1 MPRPRIITSADEAR
15 RIAALFPSYRDF
27 VDDALF
33 HPAWGYYSTGQV
45 RFGEGGHYD
54 TFPLALA
61 PLFGRMVAIYAYRFW
76 RRAGQP
82 PRFEIC
88 ELGAG
93 NGQLCL
99 DTLIAVSQG
108 ARHGGGWRRFAA
120 ALRYRIIER
129 SAALIARQRATLG
142 PLAAS
147 VTWTRADLS
156 QRAARRTPF
165 APCGLVFANEVLDC
179 LSHHKVVPRPDGPGV
194 VYVVPSL
201 RPAVGVGSAGP
212 LPSFDGAQDGAGSL
226 QLAKSDGLLVAG
238 LDGSTRTVPRDALA
252 TVLADA
258 RLRPHVT
265 FEEVALPVRLVPAL
279 HEFVHRYYP
288 EFFSMDTFQPYFACP
303 AIPRLVQHAA
313 RLYRTVEFLW
323 IDYGDT
329 AAFHLTAPE
338 RQRVFAG
345 PPRSGAS
352 IYRDPGRDDVTFL
365 VDFTVLAAAAE
376 EAGLR
381 VKFFG
386 PQGELARRTGV
397 MLDRAARAAI
407 MRYRTLGWMLAVAG
421 VGPERAWRHTGLT
434 WSARDGKGGRL
445 RDYINKAVAEFVGKR
460 SSRFKLMIVGP
471 APAARPS
478 SAPPHKSLRSARR

>member
-1 MPRPRIITSADEAR
+1 MHRPRIIESAEEAR
-15 RIAALFPSYRDF
+15 RIAGLFPSYRDF

-33 HPAWGYYSTGQV
+33 HPTWGYYSTGQV

-54 TFPLALA
+54 TFPLALS
-61 PLFGRMVAIYAYRFW
+61 PLFGRMVATDAYRFW

-99 DTLIAVSQG
+99 DARIAVSER
-108 ARHGGGWRRFAA
+108 ARHGGAWRRFAD
-120 ALRYRIIER
+120 ALRYRIVER

-147 VTWTRADLS
+147 VTWTNADLS
-156 QRAARRTPF
+156 QRAARGAPF
-165 APCGLVFANEVLDC
+165 APFGLVFANEVLDC
-179 LSHHKVVPRPDGPGV
+179 LAHHKVVPRPDGPGV

-201 RPAVGVGSAGP
+201 ARRVRVRAGQIGVAAGIDGMQRAIPHASLAAV
-212 LPSFDGAQDGAGSL
+212 LTDE
-226 QLAKSDGLLVAG
+226 
-238 LDGSTRTVPRDALA
+238 
-252 TVLADA
+252 

-265 FEEVALPVRLVPAL
+265 FEEVVLPVRIVPEL

-288 EFFSMDTFQPYFACP
+288 EFFHMDAFRPYFACP
-303 AIPRLVQHAA
+303 AIARLVCNAA
-313 RLYRTVEFLW
+313 RLYRTSECLW

-352 IYRDPGRDDVTFL
+352 IYRDPGRDDITFL
-365 VDFTVLAAAAE
+365 VDFTVVATAAE
-376 EAGLR
+376 QAGLR
-381 VKFFG
+381 IKFFG
-386 PQGELARRTGV
+386 AQGELARRSGV
-397 MLDRAARAAI
+397 ALDRAARDLI
-407 MRYRTLGWMLAVAG
+407 VRYRTLGWMLALAG
-421 VGPERAWRHTGLT
+421 VGPEREWRHTGLT
-434 WSARDGKGGRL
+434 WSVRDGKGGRL
-445 RDYINKAVAEFVGKR
+445 RDDVNKAVAEFVGKR
-460 SSRFKLMIVGP
+460 ASNFKLMIIGP
-471 APAARPS
+471 ADAKRMENRKHETRNRKPANPDEDG
-478 SAPPHKSLRSARR
+478 

>member
-1 MPRPRIITSADEAR
+1 MMPPPRIITSAAEAR
-15 RIAALFPSYRDF
+15 RFAALFPSYRDF

-99 DTLIAVSQG
+99 DVLIAVSQC
-108 ARHGGGWRRFAA
+108 ARQQDAWRRFAA
-120 ALRYRIIER
+120 ALRYRIVER
-129 SAALIARQRATLG
+129 SAALITRQRATLG
-142 PLAAS
+142 PMAAS
-147 VTWTRADLS
+147 VTWTQADLS
-156 QRAARRTPF
+156 QRAARGAPF

-201 RPAVGVGSAGP
+201 QPAVGI
-212 LPSFDGAQDGAGSL
+212 GSL
-226 QLAKSDGLLVAG
+226 QPAVPDGLLAAG
-238 LDGSTRTVPRDALA
+238 LDGGARAIPHAALA
-252 TVLADA
+252 TVLANA
-258 RLRPHVT
+258 RLRPHVS
-265 FEEVALPVRLVPAL
+265 FEEVALPLRLVPEV
-279 HEFVHRYYP
+279 HQFVQRYYP
-288 EFFSMDTFQPYFACP
+288 EFFHTDTFRPYFACP
-303 AIPRLVQHAA
+303 AIPRLVRHAA
-313 RLYRTVEFLW
+313 RLYRTSECLW

-329 AAFHLTAPE
+329 AAFHLSAPE

-352 IYRDPGRDDVTFL
+352 IYRDPGHDDITFF
-365 VDFTVLAAAAE
+365 VDFTVAAAAARQ
-376 EAGLR
+376 AGLR
-381 VKFFG
+381 VKFLG

-397 MLDRAARAAI
+397 VLDRDARAI
-407 MRYRTLGWMLAVAG
+407 ILRYRTLGWMLAVAG
-421 VGPERAWRHTGLT
+421 VGPERTWRHTGLT
-434 WSARDGKGGRL
+434 WSARDAKGGRL
-445 RDYINKAVAEFVGKR
+445 RDYVNRAAAEFEGRR
-460 SSRFKLMIVGP
+460 SSPFKLLILSRTGGK
-471 APAARPS
+471 A
-478 SAPPHKSLRSARR
+478 